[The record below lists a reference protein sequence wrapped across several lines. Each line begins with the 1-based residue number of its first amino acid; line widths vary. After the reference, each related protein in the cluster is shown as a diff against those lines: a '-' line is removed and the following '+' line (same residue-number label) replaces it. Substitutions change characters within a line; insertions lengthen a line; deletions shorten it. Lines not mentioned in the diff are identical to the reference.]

1 MNKQQVLDF
10 WFGFFKDLL
19 VGTFKNLFLFGIVG
33 FSLGALAIFVFNL
46 NVLDAIEWSTWL
58 EGTILIL
65 VGGGYLGL
73 GMFHGW
79 IACSLHLLGKK
90 LQEALSGLQ
99 ELLDWLTREVIG
111 RFPNFQKNIPKH
123 ELAEKYDQIG
133 DELRQKLK
141 QRGGITGFS
150 SGLLFVVILK
160 ALRFFFLDDVMEEL
174 HKRDKEEI
182 TSADIEH
189 AVRRVGTEVMI
200 APITDIISTAERA
213 ISGDALLVVLCQ
225 VPPGFTRTLSRNPA
239 RLYYQVETLIFG
251 RAVERAMYPERFI
264 VGCAKP
270 DAAIDPR
277 LERYLGA
284 FD

>member
-79 IACSLHLLGKK
+79 IACSLHLLSKK

-111 RFPNFQKNIPKH
+111 RFPKLQKNIPKH

-200 APITDIISTAERA
+200 APITDIIFLFQ
-213 ISGDALLVVLCQ
+213 IVNILIGLLLFALPFSLLW
-225 VPPGFTRTLSRNPA
+225 L
-239 RLYYQVETLIFG
+239 L
-251 RAVERAMYPERFI
+251 
-264 VGCAKP
+264 
-270 DAAIDPR
+270 
-277 LERYLGA
+277 
-284 FD
+284 

>member
-1 MNKQQVLDF
+1 
-10 WFGFFKDLL
+10 
-19 VGTFKNLFLFGIVG
+19 
-33 FSLGALAIFVFNL
+33 
-46 NVLDAIEWSTWL
+46 
-58 EGTILIL
+58 
-65 VGGGYLGL
+65 
-73 GMFHGW
+73 MFHGW

-200 APITDIISTAERA
+200 APITDSIFLFQIVN
-213 ISGDALLVVLCQ
+213 ILIGLLLFALPFSLLW
-225 VPPGFTRTLSRNPA
+225 L
-239 RLYYQVETLIFG
+239 L
-251 RAVERAMYPERFI
+251 
-264 VGCAKP
+264 
-270 DAAIDPR
+270 
-277 LERYLGA
+277 
-284 FD
+284 

>member
-1 MNKQQVLDF
+1 M
-10 WFGFFKDLL
+10 
-19 VGTFKNLFLFGIVG
+19 G

-111 RFPNFQKNIPKH
+111 RFPNFQKNIPKQ

-141 QRGGITGFS
+141 QQGGITGFS

-200 APITDIISTAERA
+200 APITDSIFLFQIVN
-213 ISGDALLVVLCQ
+213 ILIGLLLFALPFSLLW
-225 VPPGFTRTLSRNPA
+225 L
-239 RLYYQVETLIFG
+239 L
-251 RAVERAMYPERFI
+251 
-264 VGCAKP
+264 
-270 DAAIDPR
+270 
-277 LERYLGA
+277 
-284 FD
+284 

>member
-10 WFGFFKDLL
+10 WFGFFKDFL
-19 VGTFKNLFLFGIVG
+19 VGTFKNFFLFSIVG

-200 APITDIISTAERA
+200 APITDSIFLFQIVN
-213 ISGDALLVVLCQ
+213 ILIGLLLFALPFSLLW
-225 VPPGFTRTLSRNPA
+225 L
-239 RLYYQVETLIFG
+239 L
-251 RAVERAMYPERFI
+251 
-264 VGCAKP
+264 
-270 DAAIDPR
+270 
-277 LERYLGA
+277 
-284 FD
+284 

>member
-19 VGTFKNLFLFGIVG
+19 VGAFKNLFLFGIVG

-200 APITDIISTAERA
+200 APITDSIFLFQIVN
-213 ISGDALLVVLCQ
+213 ILIGLLLFALPFSLLW
-225 VPPGFTRTLSRNPA
+225 L
-239 RLYYQVETLIFG
+239 L
-251 RAVERAMYPERFI
+251 
-264 VGCAKP
+264 
-270 DAAIDPR
+270 
-277 LERYLGA
+277 
-284 FD
+284 

>member
-10 WFGFFKDLL
+10 WLGFFKDLL

-46 NVLDAIEWSTWL
+46 NVLDAIEWSNWL

-141 QRGGITGFS
+141 QQGGITGFS

-200 APITDIISTAERA
+200 APITASIFLFQIVN
-213 ISGDALLVVLCQ
+213 I
-225 VPPGFTRTLSRNPA
+225 
-239 RLYYQVETLIFG
+239 LIG
-251 RAVERAMYPERFI
+251 
-264 VGCAKP
+264 
-270 DAAIDPR
+270 
-277 LERYLGA
+277 
-284 FD
+284 

>member
-10 WFGFFKDLL
+10 WIGFFKDLL

-200 APITDIISTAERA
+200 APITDSIFLFQIVN
-213 ISGDALLVVLCQ
+213 ILIGLLLFALPFSLLW
-225 VPPGFTRTLSRNPA
+225 L
-239 RLYYQVETLIFG
+239 L
-251 RAVERAMYPERFI
+251 
-264 VGCAKP
+264 
-270 DAAIDPR
+270 
-277 LERYLGA
+277 
-284 FD
+284 

>member
-1 MNKQQVLDF
+1 
-10 WFGFFKDLL
+10 
-19 VGTFKNLFLFGIVG
+19 LFGIVG

-79 IACSLHLLGKK
+79 IACSLHLLSKK

-200 APITDIISTAERA
+200 APITDSIFLFQIVN
-213 ISGDALLVVLCQ
+213 ILIGLLLFALPFSLLW
-225 VPPGFTRTLSRNPA
+225 L
-239 RLYYQVETLIFG
+239 L
-251 RAVERAMYPERFI
+251 
-264 VGCAKP
+264 
-270 DAAIDPR
+270 
-277 LERYLGA
+277 
-284 FD
+284 

>member
-19 VGTFKNLFLFGIVG
+19 VGAFKNLFLFGIVG

-46 NVLDAIEWSTWL
+46 NVLNAIEWSTWL

-200 APITDIISTAERA
+200 APITDSIFLFQIVN
-213 ISGDALLVVLCQ
+213 ILIGLLLFALPFSLLW
-225 VPPGFTRTLSRNPA
+225 L
-239 RLYYQVETLIFG
+239 L
-251 RAVERAMYPERFI
+251 
-264 VGCAKP
+264 
-270 DAAIDPR
+270 
-277 LERYLGA
+277 
-284 FD
+284 